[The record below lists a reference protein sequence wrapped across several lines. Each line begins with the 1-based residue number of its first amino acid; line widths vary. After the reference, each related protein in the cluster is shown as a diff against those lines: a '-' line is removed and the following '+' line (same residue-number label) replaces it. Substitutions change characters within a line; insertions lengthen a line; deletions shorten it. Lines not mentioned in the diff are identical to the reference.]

1 MALFTGDDL
10 LDRPGVPD
18 LDPVKAD
25 ELARAAVVA
34 IEAEVGPVEQR
45 TSTIEVPGVWSHR
58 LKIGRRPLTAVT
70 SATIDGSAIDV
81 DNLTVHRSGVIVRRR
96 IGDTTFIGWTDVAG
110 PHWGGPDVTVGLE
123 IEHGWPRADVP
134 EWLVDLAADL
144 ARRAAT
150 NPTGVTQESVGS
162 YSVSYGDQGAAVRLT
177 RVERMYLRRR
187 FGLGVGHF

>member
-1 MALFTGDDL
+1 MALLTGDDL

-18 LDPVKAD
+18 LDPVEAD
-25 ELARAAVVA
+25 ELARAAVAA

-45 TSTIEVPGVWSHR
+45 TSTIEVPGSWSHR

-70 SATIDGSAIDV
+70 SATIDGTVIDL
-81 DNLTVHRSGVIVRRR
+81 DTLIVHRSGVIVRRR
-96 IGDTTFIGWTDVAG
+96 LDAGTFVGWADTAG
-110 PHWGGPDVTVGLE
+110 PHWGGPDVIVELE
-123 IEHGWPRADVP
+123 IDHGWPRADVP